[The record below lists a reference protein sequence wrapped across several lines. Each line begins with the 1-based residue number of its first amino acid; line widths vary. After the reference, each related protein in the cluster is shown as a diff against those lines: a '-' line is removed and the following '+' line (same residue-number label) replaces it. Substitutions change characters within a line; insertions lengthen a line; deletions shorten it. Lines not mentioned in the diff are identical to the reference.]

1 VEISQTSAP
10 ACCLSR
16 IALETAPLLRLVL
29 ALLPSPCCI
38 MSSQEQHQ
46 KQSKD
51 YTDEV
56 AKAVPQFLAP
66 LEGGKKVS
74 AGKQIAVLKAT

>member
-1 VEISQTSAP
+1 
-10 ACCLSR
+10 
-16 IALETAPLLRLVL
+16 
-29 ALLPSPCCI
+29 